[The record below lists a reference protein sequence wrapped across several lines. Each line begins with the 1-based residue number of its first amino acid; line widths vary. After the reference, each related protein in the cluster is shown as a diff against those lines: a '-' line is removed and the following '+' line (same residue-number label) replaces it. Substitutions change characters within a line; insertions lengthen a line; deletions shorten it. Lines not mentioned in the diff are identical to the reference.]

1 MSETKLEPC
10 PKCGSEKL
18 TQRDQH
24 HNCMSDRSWDQ
35 VSSSIECPCG
45 LKFSPY
51 LCGSYDYEE
60 RRIAEEETRTAWNTR
75 PIEAKLREEL
85 KALKQ
90 WQREAVP
97 SLIGYQETL
106 NNLLPMCGNPE
117 DLKLITSELETLIK
131 QVEKE

>member
-97 SLIGYQETL
+97 LLEMCKDLIYDSGRDGYFEEIEKIETL
-106 NNLLPMCGNPE
+106 M
-117 DLKLITSELETLIK
+117 K
-131 QVEKE
+131 QAEEE